1 MTYNYLIYKAIHVI
15 FVVSYFAGLFYIV
28 RLMIYHTET
37 QQMEEPK
44 KSILQ
49 DQYTYME
56 KKLWNVIT
64 APALVI
70 LITMGLNMLYKNQ
83 GLLHMPWMKS
93 KLGMIS
99 VLLIYHF
106 WCWRTL
112 KQIQNKVFKYTSVQL
127 RMMNELAII
136 LLFVIVFAVIQKTDF
151 GRDWYW
157 SIVSFF
163 GCGILLMLIVRL
175 INRNN
180 KK

>member
-37 QQMEEPK
+37 QNMEDPK

-49 DQYTYME
+49 DQYTFME

-64 APALVI
+64 APALII

-83 GLLHMPWMKS
+83 GLLQMPWMKS
-93 KLGMIS
+93 KLGMVS
-99 VLLIYHF
+99 VLLLYHL

-112 KQIQNKVFKYTSVQL
+112 KQVQNKVFKYTSVQL
-127 RMMNELAII
+127 RMMNELAAI

-163 GCGILLMLIVRL
+163 GSGIILMIIVRL

>member
-70 LITMGLNMLYKNQ
+70 LIIMGINMLFKRPF
-83 GLLHMPWMKS
+83 LLEHPWMKS

-127 RMMNELAII
+127 RMMNELATI

-151 GRDWYW
+151 GQNWYW

>member
-1 MTYNYLIYKAIHVI
+1 MSDNYLIYKAIHVI

-127 RMMNELAII
+127 RMMNELATI

>member
-1 MTYNYLIYKAIHVI
+1 MELYNYIKSLHLI
-15 FVVSYFAGLFYIV
+15 FVVTWFAGLFYIV

-127 RMMNELAII
+127 RMMNELATI

-163 GCGILLMLIVRL
+163 GSGVILMLIVRL

>member
-37 QQMEEPK
+37 KNMEDPK

-49 DQYTYME
+49 DQYTFME

-64 APALVI
+64 APALII

-83 GLLHMPWMKS
+83 GLLQMPWMKS
-93 KLGMIS
+93 KLGMVS
-99 VLLIYHF
+99 VLLLYHL

-112 KQIQNKVFKYTSVQL
+112 KQVQNKVFKYTSVQL
-127 RMMNELAII
+127 RMMNELATI

-163 GCGILLMLIVRL
+163 GSGIILMIIVRL

>member
-49 DQYTYME
+49 DQYTNME

-127 RMMNELAII
+127 RMMNELATI

>member
-1 MTYNYLIYKAIHVI
+1 
-15 FVVSYFAGLFYIV
+15 
-28 RLMIYHTET
+28 
-37 QQMEEPK
+37 MEEPK

-127 RMMNELAII
+127 RMMNELATI

>member
-1 MTYNYLIYKAIHVI
+1 
-15 FVVSYFAGLFYIV
+15 
-28 RLMIYHTET
+28 MIYHTET

-127 RMMNELAII
+127 RMMNELATI

>member
-1 MTYNYLIYKAIHVI
+1 
-15 FVVSYFAGLFYIV
+15 VVSYFAGLFYIV

-70 LITMGLNMLYKNQ
+70 LIIMGINMLFKRPF
-83 GLLHMPWMKS
+83 LLEHPWMKS

-127 RMMNELAII
+127 RMMNELATI

-151 GRDWYW
+151 GQNWYW

>member
-1 MTYNYLIYKAIHVI
+1 MTYNYLIYKAIHII

-37 QQMEEPK
+37 QKMDEPK
-44 KSILQ
+44 KTILQ
-49 DQYTYME
+49 EQYTYME

-70 LITMGLNMLYKNQ
+70 LVTMGINMLMKNPA
-83 GLLHMPWMKS
+83 LLQLPWMKS
-93 KLGMIS
+93 KLGMVS
-99 VLLIYHF
+99 VLFIYHF

-112 KQIQNKVFKYTSVQL
+112 KQIQKNIYKYTSVQL
-127 RMMNELAII
+127 RMMNEVATI
-136 LLFVIVFAVIQKTDF
+136 LLFTIVFAVIQKTDF
-151 GRDWYW
+151 AKDWYW

-163 GCGILLMLIVRL
+163 GSGVILMLIVRL

>member
-37 QQMEEPK
+37 QQMDEPK
-44 KSILQ
+44 KTILQ
-49 DQYTYME
+49 DQYTFME

-64 APALVI
+64 APALII
-70 LITMGLNMLYKNQ
+70 LVVMGINMLIKNPA
-83 GLLHMPWMKS
+83 LLQLPWMKS
-93 KLGMIS
+93 KLGMVS
-99 VLLIYHF
+99 VLLLYHF

-112 KQIQNKVFKYTSVQL
+112 KQIQKNIYKYTSVQL
-127 RMMNELAII
+127 RMMNEVATI
-136 LLFVIVFAVIQKTDF
+136 LLFVIVFAVIQKTQF
-151 GRDWYW
+151 GQDWYW

-163 GCGILLMLIVRL
+163 GSGVILMLIVRL

>member
-1 MTYNYLIYKAIHVI
+1 
-15 FVVSYFAGLFYIV
+15 
-28 RLMIYHTET
+28 MIYHTET
-37 QQMEEPK
+37 QKMEEPK

-49 DQYTYME
+49 EQYTYME

-83 GLLHMPWMKS
+83 GLLQIPWMKS
-93 KLGMIS
+93 KLGMVG

-112 KQIQNKVFKYTSVQL
+112 KQIQNNVFKYTSVQL
-127 RMMNELAII
+127 RMMNELATI

-163 GCGILLMLIVRL
+163 GSGVILMLIVRL

>member
-127 RMMNELAII
+127 RMMNELATI

-151 GRDWYW
+151 GRDWYL

>member
-93 KLGMIS
+93 NLVMIS

-112 KQIQNKVFKYTSVQL
+112 KQIQNKFFKYTSVQL
-127 RMMNELAII
+127 RMMNELATI

>member
-1 MTYNYLIYKAIHVI
+1 
-15 FVVSYFAGLFYIV
+15 
-28 RLMIYHTET
+28 MIYHTET
-37 QQMEEPK
+37 QKMEEPK

-49 DQYTYME
+49 EQYTYME

-83 GLLHMPWMKS
+83 GLLQIPWMKS
-93 KLGMIS
+93 KLGMVS

-112 KQIQNKVFKYTSVQL
+112 KQIQNNVFKYTSVQL
-127 RMMNELAII
+127 RMMNELATI

-163 GCGILLMLIVRL
+163 GSGVILMLIVRL

>member
-1 MTYNYLIYKAIHVI
+1 
-15 FVVSYFAGLFYIV
+15 
-28 RLMIYHTET
+28 
-37 QQMEEPK
+37 
-44 KSILQ
+44 
-49 DQYTYME
+49 
-56 KKLWNVIT
+56 
-64 APALVI
+64 
-70 LITMGLNMLYKNQ
+70 
-83 GLLHMPWMKS
+83 
-93 KLGMIS
+93 MIS

-127 RMMNELAII
+127 RMMNELATI

>member
-1 MTYNYLIYKAIHVI
+1 
-15 FVVSYFAGLFYIV
+15 VVSYFAGLFYIV

-127 RMMNELAII
+127 RMMNELATI

>member
-37 QQMEEPK
+37 QSMEEPK

-49 DQYTYME
+49 EQYTYME

-64 APALVI
+64 APALII
-70 LITMGLNMLYKNQ
+70 LITMGANMLYKNQ

-99 VLLIYHF
+99 VLLLYHF

-112 KQIQNKVFKYTSVQL
+112 KQLQNKVFKYTSVQL
-127 RMMNELAII
+127 RMMNELATI

-163 GCGILLMLIVRL
+163 GSGVILMIIVRL

>member
-106 WCWRTL
+106 
-112 KQIQNKVFKYTSVQL
+112 
-127 RMMNELAII
+127 
-136 LLFVIVFAVIQKTDF
+136 
-151 GRDWYW
+151 
-157 SIVSFF
+157 
-163 GCGILLMLIVRL
+163 
-175 INRNN
+175 
-180 KK
+180 

>member
-1 MTYNYLIYKAIHVI
+1 MGYNYLIYKAIHVI

-37 QQMEEPK
+37 QTMDEPK

-49 DQYTYME
+49 EQYTFME

-64 APALVI
+64 APALII
-70 LITMGLNMLYKNQ
+70 LVVMGINMLWKNPA
-83 GLLHMPWMKS
+83 LLNVAWMKS
-93 KLGMIS
+93 KLGMVS

-112 KQIQNKVFKYTSVQL
+112 KQLHNKVFKYTSVQL
-127 RMMNELAII
+127 RI
-136 LLFVIVFAVIQKTDF
+136 LLFVIVFAVIQKSYF
-151 GRDWYW
+151 GEYWHW
-157 SIVSFF
+157 SIISFF
-163 GCGILLMLIVRL
+163 GAGVILMLIVRL
-175 INRNN
+175 ININN

>member
-1 MTYNYLIYKAIHVI
+1 MAAQ
-15 FVVSYFAGLFYIV
+15 AGLFYVV
-28 RLMIYHTET
+28 RLMIYQTET

-127 RMMNELAII
+127 RMMNELATI

>member
-1 MTYNYLIYKAIHVI
+1 MSVLTTSSGSWVE
-15 FVVSYFAGLFYIV
+15 S
-28 RLMIYHTET
+28 
-37 QQMEEPK
+37 P
-44 KSILQ
+44 
-49 DQYTYME
+49 
-56 KKLWNVIT
+56 
-64 APALVI
+64 APALII

-83 GLLHMPWMKS
+83 GLLQMPWMKS
-93 KLGMIS
+93 KLGMVS
-99 VLLIYHF
+99 VLLLYHL

-112 KQIQNKVFKYTSVQL
+112 KQVQNKVFKYTSVQL
-127 RMMNELAII
+127 RMMNELATI

-163 GCGILLMLIVRL
+163 GSGIILMIIVRL

>member
-1 MTYNYLIYKAIHVI
+1 
-15 FVVSYFAGLFYIV
+15 VSYFAGLFYIV

-37 QQMEEPK
+37 QSMEEPK

-49 DQYTYME
+49 EQYTFME

-64 APALVI
+64 APALII
-70 LITMGLNMLYKNQ
+70 LITMGANMLYKNQ

-99 VLLIYHF
+99 VLLLYHF

-112 KQIQNKVFKYTSVQL
+112 KQLQNKVFKYTSVQL
-127 RMMNELAII
+127 RMMNELATI

-163 GCGILLMLIVRL
+163 GSGVILMIIVRL

>member
-1 MTYNYLIYKAIHVI
+1 MAYNYLIYKAIHVI
-15 FVVSYFAGLFYIV
+15 FVVSYFAGLFYVV

-37 QQMEEPK
+37 QNMEDPK

-49 DQYTYME
+49 DQYTFME

-64 APALVI
+64 APALII

-83 GLLHMPWMKS
+83 GLLQMPWMKS
-93 KLGMIS
+93 KLGMVS
-99 VLLIYHF
+99 VLLLYHL

-112 KQIQNKVFKYTSVQL
+112 KQVQNKVFKYTSVQL
-127 RMMNELAII
+127 RMMNELATI

-163 GCGILLMLIVRL
+163 GSGIILMIIVRL

>member
-28 RLMIYHTET
+28 RLMIYQTET

-127 RMMNELAII
+127 RMMNELATI

>member
-37 QQMEEPK
+37 QSMEEPK

-49 DQYTYME
+49 EQYTFME

-64 APALVI
+64 APALII
-70 LITMGLNMLYKNQ
+70 LITMGANMLYKNQ

-99 VLLIYHF
+99 VLLLYHF

-112 KQIQNKVFKYTSVQL
+112 KQLQNKVFKYTSVQL
-127 RMMNELAII
+127 RMMNELATI

-163 GCGILLMLIVRL
+163 GSGVILMIIVRL

>member
-83 GLLHMPWMKS
+83 GLLQMPWMKS

-127 RMMNELAII
+127 RMMNELATI

-151 GRDWYW
+151 GQNWYW

>member
-1 MTYNYLIYKAIHVI
+1 
-15 FVVSYFAGLFYIV
+15 VVSYFAGLFYIV

-70 LITMGLNMLYKNQ
+70 LITMGLTMLYKNQ
-83 GLLHMPWMKS
+83 GLLQMPWMKS

-127 RMMNELAII
+127 RMMNELATI

-151 GRDWYW
+151 GQNWYW

>member
-1 MTYNYLIYKAIHVI
+1 
-15 FVVSYFAGLFYIV
+15 VVSYFAGLFYIV

-83 GLLHMPWMKS
+83 GLLQMPWMKS

-127 RMMNELAII
+127 RMMNELATI